1 MGQIPKILGKISQT
15 KTGLLMY
22 TLRMSKSPAFILKHV
37 FKIELLIIYVAIIN
51 FGFSIYFKTYSNKKI
66 SELDSQILKIQLE
79 EKSGNFDHTDH
90 TELTEKLKYD
100 YAPFTYFDEELKTE
114 LSEIIKLLETN
125 QSTIEPII
133 TFQNNM
139 HQTQTRLNLGYDTL
153 LYCSLILI
161 MIAVFLIVEKAFKNK
176 IDLHRL
182 KVMSE
187 EQSKISRNL
196 HDGVAQDLAALKLY
210 LEKEDI
216 SKSKFYA
223 QQAFNEVR
231 YMIGTTHLNLNESF
245 EEIVKEL
252 AATLE
257 ANYNIS
263 TKVYIGSTKIQHL
276 SENVQIELIR
286 ILQEAL
292 SNISRHANASNV
304 EIRFVD
310 GIDDF
315 RFIIKDDGKGF
326 SEEEVELK
334 NKQSSKK
341 HYGVSNIKERVELLG
356 GTVNFISEGGTTI
369 AITIKDSVC
378 R

>member
-22 TLRMSKSPAFILKHV
+22 TLRMSKSSAFSLKNL

-66 SELDSQILKIQLE
+66 SELDSQMLKIQLE

-114 LSEIIKLLETN
+114 LSEIIELLETN
-125 QSTIEPII
+125 QNTIEPII

-161 MIAVFLIVEKAFKNK
+161 MIAVFLIVEKSFKNK

-231 YMIGTTHLNLNESF
+231 YMIGTTHLNESF
-245 EEIVKEL
+245 EEIVKKL

-292 SNISRHANASNV
+292 SNISRHANAGNV

-334 NKQSSKK
+334 NKQSAKK

-356 GTVNFISEGGTTI
+356 ATFNFISEGGTTI
-369 AITIKDSVC
+369 AITIKDSV